1 MTVFLKHQGPG
12 RAILSLAASTM
23 LAGFSGTAVQ
33 AAGVSITS
41 YGHSALLIRG
51 GGQSVLVNP
60 FRAVGCAAGLSEP
73 RVSASVTLASSEL
86 PDEGARVGGGTYL
99 SKPGSYRVGGMDL
112 EGFSAPHD
120 RMGGR
125 RFGNATIW
133 RWQQGGLNFAHLGGT
148 AAPLSGEDR
157 VLLGRPDVLIIGVG
171 GGGKVYSG
179 EEAADVVRQL
189 NPRRVIPVQYVN
201 GEAPSGCDQVGVQP
215 FLDAM
220 SGTKVRKVGPTLS
233 LPGSLN
239 ESTVIEV
246 MR

>member
-1 MTVFLKHQGPG
+1 MTVFLNRQGPG
-12 RAILSLAASTM
+12 RAIAFLAASAM
-23 LAGFSGTAVQ
+23 VSGISCSAVQ

-60 FRAVGCAAGLSEP
+60 FRAVGCAAGLAEP
-73 RVSASVTLASSEL
+73 RVSANVTLASSEL
-86 PDEGARVGGGTYL
+86 PDEGARIGGGTYL

-171 GGGKVYSG
+171 GGAKVYDG
-179 EEAADVVRQL
+179 EEAAEVVRQL

-201 GEAPSGCDQVGVQP
+201 GEAPSGCDQGGVQP

-220 SGTKVRKVGPTLS
+220 SGTQVRKVGPSLS
-233 LPGSLN
+233 LPSNLN
-239 ESTVIEV
+239 DSTVIEV